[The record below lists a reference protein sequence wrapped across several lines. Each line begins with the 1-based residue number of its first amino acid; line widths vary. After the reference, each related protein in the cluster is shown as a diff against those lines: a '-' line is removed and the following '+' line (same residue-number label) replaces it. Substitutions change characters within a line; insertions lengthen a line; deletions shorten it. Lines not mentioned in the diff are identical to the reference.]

1 MKHPEKS
8 DSLKLYSLKTGRAAI
23 IIVLAALVSIS
34 NIACGGGGGG
44 GGGAVVDPINNTEA
58 AIKLNIGLNALNGAT
73 PDYATAKSQLS
84 QAINAPDATI
94 EQKTT
99 AYSALGWAN
108 IKSSAGVS
116 DIDQAISSFSEAIN
130 NQSQQGQISTAVTQ
144 AYVGRSVSQIIKD
157 SAAIA
162 SAIKDLD
169 DAGFS
174 NPETQY
180 REDVIKTG
188 VTTPQIRGYK
198 AFLHLIRNESADT
211 QLFNDNYNK
220 LKSGAGSDKN
230 ALLMI
235 NALDI
240 MLKDN

>member
-1 MKHPEKS
+1 MKHLKNRDDLKS
-8 DSLKLYSLKTGRAAI
+8 ILLKTVRAGI
-23 IIVLAALVSIS
+23 IIILTAMIS
-34 NIACGGGGGG
+34 FSNTACGGGGGG
-44 GGGAVVDPINNTEA
+44 GGTVVNPVNNTEA
-58 AIKLNIGLNALNGAT
+58 AVKLNTGLSALNGAT

-84 QAINAPDATI
+84 QVITAPDATT
-94 EQKTT
+94 EQKMT

-130 NQSQQGQISTAVTQ
+130 SQSQQGQISTAVNQ

-157 SAAIA
+157 SAAFT
-162 SAIKDLD
+162 SAINDLNS
-169 DAGFS
+169 AGFS
-174 NPETQY
+174 NLETQY
-180 REDVIKTG
+180 LEDAIKTG

-220 LKSGAGSDKN
+220 LKSVAASDKN

-235 NALDI
+235 NALDM
-240 MLKDN
+240 MLKEN